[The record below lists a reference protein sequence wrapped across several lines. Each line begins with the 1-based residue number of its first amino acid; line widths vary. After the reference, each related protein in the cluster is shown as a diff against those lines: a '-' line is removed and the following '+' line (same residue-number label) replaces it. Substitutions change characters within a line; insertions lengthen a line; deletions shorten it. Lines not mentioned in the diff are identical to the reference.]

1 MNAALPPESCED
13 WAKVLRRLAT
23 AILGALGLDGL
34 LAQVLDGQEAPGA
47 GPGEAARL

>member
-23 AILGALGLDGL
+23 AILGALGFNGL
-34 LAQVLDGQEAPGA
+34 LTQVLDGQRNPGL
-47 GPGEAARL
+47 GPGGAARL